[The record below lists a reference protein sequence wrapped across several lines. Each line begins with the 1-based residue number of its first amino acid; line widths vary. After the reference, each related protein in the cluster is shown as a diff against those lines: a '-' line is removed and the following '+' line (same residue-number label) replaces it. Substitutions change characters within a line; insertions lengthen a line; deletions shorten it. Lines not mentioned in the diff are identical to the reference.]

1 MSFEEV
7 YVLKFD
13 NIYKKNALQYY
24 ITLYYVMC
32 DPGIQT
38 QSLGYFLLLLRFIHN
53 MKAAYIIFSL
63 IYGLL

>member
-13 NIYKKNALQYY
+13 NIYIKKNALQYY

-32 DPGIQT
+32 DSGIQT
-38 QSLGYFLLLLRFIHN
+38 QSLGYF
-53 MKAAYIIFSL
+53 Y
-63 IYGLL
+63 YY